1 MHFLPNNAVHAYT
14 QLYTLD
20 SKWRCLGLAK
30 TEFEVFAQKIAT
42 YFQGDL
48 SPEEFTRTLFKK
60 IYLNPNG
67 DTLLHDMEPR
77 TLRGYFYGEHNITTL
92 AKKINK
98 DLDSQYF
105 KEFID
110 TETDDT
116 IKGLCAAF
124 ADECPGIDNENFKNK
139 IAERFKKL
147 FVMQQQ

>member
-1 MHFLPNNAVHAYT
+1 MLIHSCTRLIQNGGVWDWQKLNSKCFL
-14 QLYTLD
+14 
-20 SKWRCLGLAK
+20 K
-30 TEFEVFAQKIAT
+30 KIAT

-67 DTLLHDMEPR
+67 DTLLHD
-77 TLRGYFYGEHNITTL
+77 TTL

>member
-1 MHFLPNNAVHAYT
+1 MLIHSCTRLIQNGGVWDWQKLNSKCFL
-14 QLYTLD
+14 
-20 SKWRCLGLAK
+20 K
-30 TEFEVFAQKIAT
+30 KIAT

-67 DTLLHDMEPR
+67 D
-77 TLRGYFYGEHNITTL
+77 TL